1 MYTDALT
8 AAAEQHAGPDL
19 MARIDTA
26 AAHLGHHLTDA
37 QAWPVLRRHLALLA
51 IEGHDPIEALHQ
63 AAPHP
68 ARRRPRP
75 RRRPGLAPPSP
86 HRLQR
91 RRPRTAA
98 LAARHPRRH
107 SPPTRPGRPTC
118 SSAPNSSRELA
129 DHIRG
134 TARAWDTATAPAWA
148 RPLLDGNRNLLAEI
162 AVFRAAHNVE
172 AADTRITGPEQ
183 HANRS
188 AIVQQAIHSRLDAAL
203 TRAGADTA
211 RWRQLA
217 DTVDPH
223 LTDDPFWP
231 RLATHLDDAA
241 RAGADVAA
249 LLHDAAADHGPLPAE
264 MPAAALW
271 WRLAGTLAPPS
282 LEGTDTKLRPPWTAD
297 LHHLLGTRIA
307 EAVITDPAWPGLVAA
322 VTAADWPPHDLLAAA
337 AEHLHDIAA
346 TQTIRPDEYARLLT
360 YRVELLT
367 HHAATID
374 PDIPHPAEHA
384 ETPTGQQQFD
394 LDDHS
399 IPDLDLHEPPPDPYD
414 YPYGFVEDDLAGL
427 DIDDLPTVRPAAPAR
442 VDDIDIPALRA
453 RRDAAHHHAHQLADA
468 ILTGGGGP
476 AEHAAAAELAELH
489 RRLLEQRPYQQ
500 ALAQRPRP
508 LGPRRR
514 HRRTAPPTTHPTR
527 RRHHRGHRARRAR
540 RRRPLPAN
548 TTPRS
553 ANKPTGSTPRCAPP
567 ATASRLPA
575 PNSSTP
581 PAAWPASSPNTTCTP
596 AAPKPCAPTP
606 KPSTPPAA
614 DARDLDDQLARAE
627 AAAARSLAQSPAHTY
642 DLGADLDQ
650 LQAEVDFLHA
660 ASAASPAAMYTPPPA
675 ALAGL
680 DDEHRRTV
688 SALTTNIHS
697 VQLLHL
703 HPGADKTA
711 TLAALADTAHHHNKH
726 IVALTGTDS
735 AADRAYADTTAT
747 IDTYR
752 DDLTAKRHTP
762 PLGSLV
768 IVDDAQALTPGP
780 AALARPQRRRHQ
792 HQTRAHRHRRPAARP
807 HPARRPHQ
815 RPAQHPTPGHPR
827 PRPPP
832 APHRHRP
839 RRTPP
844 GRHQRTQPRPKP
856 RRPTTAPTQPS
867 ACASARHRHHRKTI
881 GRHRRTRPRPRPP
894 TKTAATA
901 SSSNRTGEVHLPV
914 RGPYCAALA
923 RGR

>member
-1 MYTDALT
+1 M
-8 AAAEQHAGPDL
+8 
-19 MARIDTA
+19 
-26 AAHLGHHLTDA
+26 
-37 QAWPVLRRHLALLA
+37 
-51 IEGHDPIEALHQ
+51 
-63 AAPHP
+63 
-68 ARRRPRP
+68 
-75 RRRPGLAPPSP
+75 
-86 HRLQR
+86 
-91 RRPRTAA
+91 
-98 LAARHPRRH
+98 
-107 SPPTRPGRPTC
+107 
-118 SSAPNSSRELA
+118 
-129 DHIRG
+129 
-134 TARAWDTATAPAWA
+134 
-148 RPLLDGNRNLLAEI
+148 AEI

-217 DTVDPH
+217 ATVDPH

-249 LLHDAAADHGPLPAE
+249 LLHDAVSDHGPLPAE

-346 TQTIRPDEYARLLT
+346 THTLRPDEYARLLT

-384 ETPTGQQQFD
+384 ETSTGQQQFD
-394 LDDHS
+394 LDEHN
-399 IPDLDLHEPPPDPYD
+399 IPDADLHEPPPDPYD
-414 YPYGFVEDDLAGL
+414 YSYGFVEDDLGGL
-427 DIDDLPTVRPAAPAR
+427 DIADLPTVRPAAPAR

-453 RRDAAHHHAHQLADA
+453 RRDAAHHHAHQLAAA

-500 ALAQRPRP
+500 ALARLTPAGSTPKTPPNCTANYSPSLPPPSPRP
-508 LGPRRR
+508 PSAAS
-514 HRRTAPPTTHPTR
+514 TTPPAATS
-527 RRHHRGHRARRAR
+527 
-540 RRRPLPAN
+540 N

-567 ATASRLPA
+567 ATASTAPA
-575 PNSSTP
+575 PNSLRP
-581 PAAWPASSPNTTCTP
+581 PAAWLASSPNTTCTP

-614 DARDLDDQLARAE
+614 TPATSMTNSARAE

-650 LQAEVDFLHA
+650 LQAEVDFLQA

-680 DDEHRRTV
+680 DDEHRRAV
-688 SALTTNIHS
+688 NAITTNIHS

-752 DDLTAKRHTP
+752 DDLTASATRYRWAAWSSSMTP
-762 PLGSLV
+762 KPSPPHSCAGSPT
-768 IVDDAQALTPGP
+768 APP
-780 AALARPQRRRHQ
+780 P
-792 HQTRAHRHRRPAARP
+792 
-807 HPARRPHQ
+807 
-815 RPAQHPTPGHPR
+815 PTPNSCSS
-827 PRPPP
+827 
-832 APHRHRP
+832 
-839 RRTPP
+839 PP
-844 GRHQRTQPRPKP
+844 GDQQPAHTLLTVLTNDLPNTQHLGTPDPEHRQPRTAIDRAEHHLATTSATSPD
-856 RRPTTAPTQPS
+856 RNRAVQLLRQRNQVLAQLRDIATTTTA
-867 ACASARHRHHRKTI
+867 I
-881 GRHRRTRPRPRPP
+881 GCHRRTRPRPRPRTLSRTNP
-894 TKTAATA
+894 QLRCFTA
-901 SSSNRTGEVHLPV
+901 
-914 RGPYCAALA
+914 
-923 RGR
+923 